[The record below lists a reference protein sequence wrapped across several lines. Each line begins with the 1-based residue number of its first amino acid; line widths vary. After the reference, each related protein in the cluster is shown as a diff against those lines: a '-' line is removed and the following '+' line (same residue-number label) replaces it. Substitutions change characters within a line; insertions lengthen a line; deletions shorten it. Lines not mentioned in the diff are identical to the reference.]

1 MRQVFADFKV
11 VNGKLFVIYPK
22 GSKASRGCLDLEEL
36 NIEYEV
42 FAGKLFMYLP
52 EGHELVV
59 PNEDLL

>member
-1 MRQVFADFKV
+1 M

-42 FAGKLFMYLP
+42 FAGKLFVYLP